1 MNIAIGHDFCCVWEL
16 NVGPLQDAAAAA
28 AHAKDKLM
36 QRQEKL
42 EVTVASR
49 LQLISLVFFA
59 SPYSEQYQT
68 CNSVC
73 LFFFT
78 RE

>member
-1 MNIAIGHDFCCVWEL
+1 MDIAIGHGFCYVWEL

-42 EVTVASR
+42 EVK
-49 LQLISLVFFA
+49 
-59 SPYSEQYQT
+59 
-68 CNSVC
+68 
-73 LFFFT
+73 
-78 RE
+78 